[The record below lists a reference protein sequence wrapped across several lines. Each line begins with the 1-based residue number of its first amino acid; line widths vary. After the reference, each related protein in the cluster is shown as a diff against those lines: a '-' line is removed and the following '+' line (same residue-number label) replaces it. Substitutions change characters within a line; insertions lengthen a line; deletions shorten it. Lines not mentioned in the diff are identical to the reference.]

1 MNYHIYAVTLYR
13 FEDLDDFYNDMETP
27 GGSVTIPDRNVD
39 VDLKKLTSKVTHYKL
54 TPSEAKQV
62 ETDERVQSV
71 EWIDPDSYPK
81 LFSYARTSSQ
91 NADDLNWGLDVH
103 SDSSFSTLPFTGKH
117 VDVVI
122 ADDDG
127 WQPDHPEFLD
137 DNGNSRVVEYNW
149 YQHASE
155 VGDIFNIGRTWDYTR
170 DTNNGYHNIHVAGT
184 AAGRSN
190 GWAKDANIY
199 FIGLAFSG
207 NSSTYNVS
215 SSLVFD
221 YIRAFH
227 NNKPINPVTGR
238 KNPTIVNNSW
248 GSSQGWGL
256 FGINPLSV
264 DKITYQGQ
272 DKTPSAGATTQTYL
286 GRFGAYSKDSLVSSW
301 PSNLDPKNKT
311 VKFKTSSSSS
321 APTVVDRMVTWP
333 ASWEKIPNQVLSF
346 TSDNPSNSNNEI
358 YVQGAVDVRNDTLI
372 EATCENS
379 QSYIRLKKII
389 NNTLSLDVNFY
400 GPDIS
405 IDMRGLTRMGY
416 FPYPVPF
423 RFIVESHP
431 APGDTIEYDVGWN
444 ISTHEYNTQTL
455 SNTDIDTLSEDW
467 VEIPKEELISP
478 SPTSYSGTATEITH
492 DPLPGTD
499 YQDFENDGWTYHP
512 HYDDQ
517 AGQHITDYDKFV
529 LPWDIS
535 YLGETYDTIWAHYGS
550 YLTFGEKSAHT
561 KIVNDYTPLL
571 PKLFVGA
578 QDVQLTGGFASLSS
592 SRYREYLYSKSEGT
606 APNRKFSIANLMWES
621 YLSRQFGR
629 VWGSSPDLL
638 WKATFYENEVDRIDI
653 SIGENSVVENVGGW
667 TLDEIKQYGFTGRQ
681 YGYYSSSLVTDIMS
695 AIDDGIILVCAA
707 GNDNNAQYDPTHIN
721 YNNHL
726 TLTTG
731 SEVYYNRGGTPG
743 AAGGIDDNAII
754 TVGALDHIKFSGKE
768 TRTDFSNIGNLV
780 DVFSAGEGIQS
791 AWPDSGKT
799 GTGYPVTKNGYK
811 YAKIRGT
818 SMASPQVCGILA
830 CLLEKYPDMNQKQA
844 REILNTF
851 SIKNQMYDLPPGTW
865 DHVRSLEEAN
875 NRVLFLKNTRKNNK
889 PTYPP
894 VFKGRQRTGALYP
907 RNQIRRRKKV

>member
-1 MNYHIYAVTLYR
+1 MNYHTYAVTLHR

-27 GGSVTIPDRNVD
+27 GGSITIPNRKID

-62 ETDERVQSV
+62 EADERVQSV
-71 EWIDPDSYPK
+71 EWIDPDGYPK

-91 NADDLNWGLDVH
+91 NPNDLNWGLDVH
-103 SDSSFSTLPFTGKH
+103 SDSSFSNLPFTGKH
-117 VDVVI
+117 VDIVI

-137 DNGNSRVVEYNW
+137 DNGNSRVIEYNW
-149 YQHASE
+149 YQHAAE
-155 VGDIFNIGRTWDYTR
+155 VGDFFNIGRTWDYTR
-170 DTNNGYHNIHVAGT
+170 DTNEGFHNIHVAGT

-199 FIGLAFSG
+199 FIGMAFSG
-207 NSSTYNVS
+207 NSSAYNVS
-215 SSLVFD
+215 SSIVFD

-227 NNKPINPVTGR
+227 RNKPINPVTGR

-248 GSSQGWGL
+248 GSSQGYL

-272 DKTPSAGATTQTYL
+272 DYGPTAGAATSSFL
-286 GRFGAYSKDSLVSSW
+286 GRFGAYSKDSLIASW
-301 PSNLDPKNKT
+301 PSNSDPVNT
-311 VKFKTSSSSS
+311 TIKFKTSSSSS
-321 APTVVDRMVTWP
+321 EPAVVDRMISWP
-333 ASWEKIPNQVLSF
+333 ESWEKIPNQVLSF

-358 YVQGAVDVRNDTLI
+358 YVSGPVDVRNDTLI

-379 QSYIRLKKII
+379 QSYIRVRKII
-389 NNTLSLDVNFY
+389 NNFPSLDVNFY

-405 IDMRGLTRMGY
+405 INMRGLTRMGGY
-416 FPYPVPF
+416 PGPVPF
-423 RFIVESHP
+423 RFIIEEYP
-431 APGDTIEYDVGWN
+431 APGDTIEYNVGWN
-444 ISTHEYNTQTL
+444 ISTHEFNTQTL
-455 SNTDIDTLSEDW
+455 VQSDINELEGDFVEFSEED
-467 VEIPKEELISP
+467 LISP
-478 SPTSYSGTATEITH
+478 DPAIYSGTATEITY
-492 DPLPGTD
+492 DPLPGAD
-499 YQDFENDGWTYHP
+499 YDDFENDGWTHHP
-512 HYDDQ
+512 YYDDA

-529 LPWDIS
+529 LPWSIT
-535 YLGETYDTIWAHYGS
+535 YLGETYDTIHAHYGS

-561 KIVNDYTPLL
+561 GIVNDYTPLL

-578 QDVQLTGGFASLSS
+578 QDIQGTEGFAILTS
-592 SRYREYLYSKSEGT
+592 SRHREYLYSKLEGT
-606 APNRKFSIANLMWES
+606 APNRKFSIANVMWES
-621 YLSRQFGR
+621 YLSMRFGR
-629 VWGSSPDLL
+629 SYNAIPDFV
-638 WKATFYENEVDRIDI
+638 WKATFYENEIDRVDV
-653 SIGENSVVENVGGW
+653 SVGNNFMVEWKDGF
-667 TLDEIKQYGFTGRQ
+667 TLDEIKQYGFTGRFF
-681 YGYYSSSLVTDIMS
+681 GYYSPSLTTDIMS

-731 SEVYYNRGGTPG
+731 NKVYYNRGGSPG

-754 TVGALDHIKFSGKE
+754 TVGALDHVKFSGKE
-768 TRTDFSNIGNLV
+768 VRTDFSNTGNIV
-780 DVFSAGEGIQS
+780 DVFSAGEAIQS
-791 AWPDSGKT
+791 AWPDAGKT
-799 GTGYPVTKNGYK
+799 GDDYPVSKNGYK

-818 SMASPQVCGILA
+818 SMASPQVCGLLA

-851 SIKNQMYDLPPGTW
+851 AIKNQMYDLPAGTW

-875 NRVLFLKNTRKNNK
+875 NRILFFKNTRVTDK
-889 PTYPP
+889 PSYPP
-894 VFKGRQRTGALYP
+894 VFKGRPKTGALYP